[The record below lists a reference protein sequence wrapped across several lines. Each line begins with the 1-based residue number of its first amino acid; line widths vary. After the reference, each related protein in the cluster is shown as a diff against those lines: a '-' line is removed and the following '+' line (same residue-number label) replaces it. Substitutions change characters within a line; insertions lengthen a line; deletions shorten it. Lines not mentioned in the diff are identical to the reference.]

1 MKATIAVTSFLTLQ
15 FVLIFCHSVS
25 KIVEHPD
32 LQQCASLQVILCTF
46 SITLRNI
53 TGRCEHETGCET
65 GPNNFP
71 TKEKCETECPYGKKD
86 S

>member
-1 MKATIAVTSFLTLQ
+1 MKATIAVTCFFSAV
-15 FVLIFCHSVS
+15 VLISALCEQDCRAPRPSTMCS
-25 KIVEHPD
+25 SSDIVHV
-32 LQQCASLQVILCTF
+32 QHYF
-46 SITLRNI
+46 SNI